1 MLNDTEKYSTI
12 INKKTEEVRLVN
24 AKFVGYLDDW
34 VTKPLLELN
43 EKLSALHQLERKT
56 YGKKVGEK
64 QLLTQMEEAQS
75 KKKSVSKMVSMVVD
89 QSEEAMSKTQQEV
102 DIIKKRDEEETRK
115 YVNNRKEYIKQN
127 K

>member
-1 MLNDTEKYSTI
+1 
-12 INKKTEEVRLVN
+12 
-24 AKFVGYLDDW
+24 
-34 VTKPLLELN
+34 
-43 EKLSALHQLERKT
+43 
-56 YGKKVGEK
+56 
-64 QLLTQMEEAQS
+64 
-75 KKKSVSKMVSMVVD
+75 MVVD

>member
-1 MLNDTEKYSTI
+1 
-12 INKKTEEVRLVN
+12 
-24 AKFVGYLDDW
+24 
-34 VTKPLLELN
+34 
-43 EKLSALHQLERKT
+43 
-56 YGKKVGEK
+56 
-64 QLLTQMEEAQS
+64 MEEAQS

>member
-1 MLNDTEKYSTI
+1 M
-12 INKKTEEVRLVN
+12 
-24 AKFVGYLDDW
+24 
-34 VTKPLLELN
+34 
-43 EKLSALHQLERKT
+43 
-56 YGKKVGEK
+56 KKVGEK

>member
-1 MLNDTEKYSTI
+1 
-12 INKKTEEVRLVN
+12 
-24 AKFVGYLDDW
+24 
-34 VTKPLLELN
+34 
-43 EKLSALHQLERKT
+43 
-56 YGKKVGEK
+56 
-64 QLLTQMEEAQS
+64 
-75 KKKSVSKMVSMVVD
+75 MVSMVVD